1 MTRITALCEY
11 AVYYCLII
19 IPFALAIAPAPVNVF
34 MGFLIAAF
42 LAKKMIAK
50 KPLARKGPVT
60 IPLLLFFL
68 ATCLSL
74 VNSVDHYDSIKGG
87 VLRLLQYILVFFA
100 CAEHVRDARHARR
113 IFYSMALGISLA
125 SVNAFWQVV
134 TGSDFIRG
142 YAPVVNLGL
151 VRATASFKD
160 ANLLGIYLSAFLPL
174 LLGLALYHAK
184 GKQRLIFAAASILG
198 LAGVFLT
205 YSRPT
210 YLALYVSVFLLAAI
224 RRSKVI
230 LVLLLLAALA
240 LPILAPQSIKDWAR
254 QMEYNPLRMMCN
266 DDRIAVYRNSLNMI
280 RAHPVAGVG
289 ANTFMENYRHYKEN
303 PEYRNIVTI
312 DYMYAH
318 NNFLHMAAEV
328 GLIGFGLFIWFLIA
342 LFRKALRTLKTL
354 KDAQARMLLLGGVA
368 CLVAFLVN
376 GLTESSLFYSRVAV
390 IFWYLAGITLAAAN
404 FGGAKLA
411 ENQ

>member
-11 AVYYCLII
+11 AIYYCLII
-19 IPFALAIAPAPVNVF
+19 IPFVLAIAPAPTNVF

-42 LAKKMIAK
+42 LAKKVIGK
-50 KPLARKGPVT
+50 KPLARKSAVT
-60 IPLLLFFL
+60 IPLFLFFL

-74 VNSVDHYDSIKGG
+74 VNSVDYYDSIKGG

-100 CAEHVRDARHARR
+100 CAEHVRDARHARW

-125 SVNAFWQVV
+125 SANAFWQVA

-174 LLGLALYHAK
+174 LLGLALYLAR
-184 GKQRLIFAAASILG
+184 GKQRLIFAVASIAG

-210 YLALYVSVFLLAAI
+210 YLAVYVSVFLLAAI
-224 RRSKVI
+224 RRSRVI

-280 RAHPVAGVG
+280 RAHPVTGVG

-318 NNFLHMAAEV
+318 NNFLHMAGEV
-328 GLIGFGLFIWFLIA
+328 GLIGFGLFIWFLAA
-342 LFRKALRTLKTL
+342 LFRQALRTLRTL

-376 GLTESSLFYSRVAV
+376 GLTESSLYYSRVAV

-404 FGGAKLA
+404 FGGAKYA
-411 ENQ
+411 EN